1 MAKFAVILL
10 AAGKS
15 SRFKDKEKKVF
26 ADLDGRAVWLRSLE
40 IFSVREDVVQI
51 LITVAPEDRELFDR
65 RYRANVAFLS
75 HAKVVP
81 GGAERYDSVQ
91 KALAHCSPEAE
102 FVAVHDAARPCLT
115 REMVDAVF
123 DKAVETGAAVLGAPM
138 SDSLKRATKDGMI
151 AETVPRAGLW
161 TVQTPQV
168 FTRQLLLD
176 AYAQRDAAQGAIT
189 DDAQLVEAIGGK
201 VALVESDAT
210 NIKVTTKRD
219 IALAAAILKSRPKP
233 KGEGNLHPFA
243 NEDMW
248 R

>member
-1 MAKFAVILL
+1 MPKFAVVLL

-40 IFSVREDVVQI
+40 IFSVRDDVAQI
-51 LITVAPEDRELFDR
+51 LITVSPEDRELFDR

-75 HAKVVP
+75 HAKVIP
-81 GGAERYDSVQ
+81 GGAERHDSVQ
-91 KALAHCSPEAE
+91 KALAHCSPDVE

-123 DKAVETGAAVLGAPM
+123 GKAIETGAAVLGVPLA
-138 SDSLKRATKDGMI
+138 DTLKRTANDGSI
-151 AETVPRAGLW
+151 VETVPRQGLW

-168 FTRQLLLD
+168 FRRQLLLD
-176 AYAQRDAAQGAIT
+176 AYAQKNAVSGTIT

-210 NIKVTTKRD
+210 NIKITSKRD
-219 IALAAAILKSRPKP
+219 IALAAAIIKSRPKP